1 MMNNPRALLALRS
14 PQSLMRDL
22 RKRSARLEMVVA
34 LALVLSIFT
43 LVAALAE
50 RQPATWPLITLA

>member
-1 MMNNPRALLALRS
+1 MNNPRALLALRS

-22 RKRSARLEMVVA
+22 RNRSDRLEVAVA
-34 LALVLSIFT
+34 LALVLSICT

-50 RQPATWPLITLA
+50 GPAGAWPIISLA